1 MLFPVYTERERVRE
15 QEGGREG
22 GREGEAETQLH
33 SQICV
38 SLASVR
44 NTKTFSH
51 TFGILA
57 RLAVGSKAVVLSLT
71 ACQRK

>member
-1 MLFPVYTERERVRE
+1 MLFPVHTVSERVRE

-22 GREGEAETQLH
+22 EVETQLLN
-33 SQICV
+33 QIRV
-38 SLASVR
+38 SLTSVR

-57 RLAVGSKAVVLSLT
+57 RLAVASKAVVLSLT

>member
-1 MLFPVYTERERVRE
+1 MLFPVHTERERVRE

-22 GREGEAETQLH
+22 EAETQLH
-33 SQICV
+33 NQICV
-38 SLASVR
+38 SLTSVR
-44 NTKTFSH
+44 NTKTFAH

-57 RLAVGSKAVVLSLT
+57 GLAVASKAVVLSLT